1 MRTDRLERLL
11 EKLERQNRDEIVDA
25 VVRPGQP
32 IPPGARRPLI
42 IVERI
47 VATKDEDI
55 SEDGTATFAKS
66 GA

>member
-1 MRTDRLERLL
+1 MRMDRLEQLI
-11 EKLERQNRDEIVDA
+11 EKLERQNKSEIVDA
-25 VVRPGQP
+25 IVREGQP

-47 VATKDEDI
+47 VAAKDEGL
-55 SEDGTATFAKS
+55 SEHGTVPFAKS